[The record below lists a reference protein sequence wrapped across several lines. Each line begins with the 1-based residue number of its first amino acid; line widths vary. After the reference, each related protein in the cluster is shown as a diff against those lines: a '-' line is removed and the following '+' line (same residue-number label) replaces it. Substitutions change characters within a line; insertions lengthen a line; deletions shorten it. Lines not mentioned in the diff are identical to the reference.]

1 MPGSFIIIAA
11 THLTTQR
18 WFHLY
23 CIYIQFSFISFM
35 NNPNF
40 CIIFDIDETMV
51 QYLHDPVSINK
62 WETYKKLYPNKIEAH
77 ETAKYALL
85 FRPGLRDFIQ
95 FALANGIDIAIWT
108 YGNES
113 YSKFIESEI
122 MSYVGLDNSPFT
134 FVYSIKEIKEDLANG
149 MEEKDLRRVY
159 QAFPEKYTATNTI
172 LVDNRAA
179 NIFHESNRKNGILVE
194 SFDITAG
201 YSPNNDTMFQNIK
214 RICEKIQNTPL
225 VDSVFSESNVN
236 LTGIRKYYK
245 KYMVNGTPVSLVSEG
260 KVDQDPDFYP
270 EPKMKRGKKKT
281 RGWHKK
287 NNRKTRH
294 KHATDKHATQAC
306 D

>member
-1 MPGSFIIIAA
+1 
-11 THLTTQR
+11 
-18 WFHLY
+18 
-23 CIYIQFSFISFM
+23 M

-51 QYLHDPVSINK
+51 QYLHDPVSMNK

-194 SFDITAG
+194 SFDITAK
-201 YSPNNDTMFQNIK
+201 YSPNKDIMFQNIK
-214 RICEKIQNTPL
+214 RIYGKIRNAPL
-225 VDSVFSESNVN
+225 LEPVFSESNVN
-236 LTGIRKYYK
+236 RSGIREYYK

-260 KVDQDPDFYP
+260 TVDQDPDFYP
-270 EPKMKRGKKKT
+270 ELKTKRGKKKT
-281 RGWHKK
+281 RGGHKK

-294 KHATDKHATQAC
+294 KHL
-306 D
+306 

>member
-1 MPGSFIIIAA
+1 MPSSFIIIAT

-51 QYLHDPVSINK
+51 QYLHDPTTLNK

-77 ETAKYALL
+77 ETAKYILL

-95 FALANGIDIAIWT
+95 FAKANGIDIAIWT

-149 MEEKDLRRVY
+149 MKEKDLRRVY

-179 NIFHESNRKNGILVE
+179 NIFHESNRENGILVE

-201 YSPNNDTMFQNIK
+201 YSPNKDTMFQNIK
-214 RICEKIQNTPL
+214 RICGKIRNVPL
-225 VDSVFSESNVN
+225 INSVFSEMNVN
-236 LTGIRKYYK
+236 RSGIRKYYK

-260 KVDQDPDFYP
+260 TVDQDVDFFP
-270 EPKMKRGKKKT
+270 ELKTKRSKKKT
-281 RGWHKK
+281 RGGGHKN

-294 KHATDKHATQAC
+294 KHL
-306 D
+306 

>member
-1 MPGSFIIIAA
+1 
-11 THLTTQR
+11 
-18 WFHLY
+18 
-23 CIYIQFSFISFM
+23 M

-51 QYLHDPVSINK
+51 QYLHDSTSMNK
-62 WETYKKLYPNKIEAH
+62 WQTYKKLYPNKIEAH

-95 FALANGIDIAIWT
+95 FAKANSIDIAIWT

-113 YSKFIESEI
+113 YSQFIENEI
-122 MSYVGLDNSPFT
+122 TRYAGLLSSPFT

-159 QAFPEKYTATNTI
+159 WAFPEKYTATNTI

-179 NIFHESNRKNGILVE
+179 NIFHESNRENGIVVE

-201 YSPNNDTMFQNIK
+201 YSPNKDTVFQNIK

-225 VDSVFSESNVN
+225 ADSVFSESNVN

-245 KYMVNGTPVSLVSEG
+245 KYIVNGTPVSLVSEG
-260 KVDQDPDFYP
+260 AVDQDADFYQ
-270 EPKMKRGKKKT
+270 EPKTKRGKKKT
-281 RGWHKK
+281 RGGHKD
-287 NNRKTRH
+287 NIRKTRH
-294 KHATDKHATQAC
+294 KVIKRSLA
-306 D
+306 